1 MSIFDSFRRKR
12 KQNNEPT
19 VTESYSF
26 NGQSA
31 TLTGWGIEQKN
42 ITEEQILEIPAV
54 QSSLELITSS
64 IAQLPIKLYKRNS
77 VGDYE
82 EIVDDYRT
90 ELLNREANENITGYD
105 FKKKI
110 AKDIL
115 LYGTSKTKIEHKTA
129 RSNQITGLYPLDT
142 KDLMIEVYLM
152 EGYKRFAKVNLM
164 SKVGTYTFDN
174 DDLLSILKMT
184 DNGITGTGILQQ
196 NAKLLALALAQDNY
210 QTQILNNGAMPISVL
225 ESDAHLG
232 NDQLTRLAESFKAL
246 YSGTVNAGKTILL
259 EAGLKFKQASID
271 PDKLQIT
278 EGKKVVVSDIAR
290 IFNLPESMINSSANK
305 YNSNEQ
311 NNLYFLQYTLSPIMV
326 AIESSLN
333 KSLLLETEKEGDV
346 EFRFDPS
353 ALLKATTKEQT
364 DSVNSRVKS
373 GLLSN
378 VQAMRA
384 LGIPVE
390 DGAQEFYQFTTG
402 QVLFDPE
409 KHTILNPNTGMTL
422 DSLTGEILQEGIKN
436 TKSKT
441 TNESEPQEKE
451 SSEVVDNE

>member
-1 MSIFDSFRRKR
+1 
-12 KQNNEPT
+12 
-19 VTESYSF
+19 
-26 NGQSA
+26 
-31 TLTGWGIEQKN
+31 
-42 ITEEQILEIPAV
+42 
-54 QSSLELITSS
+54 
-64 IAQLPIKLYKRNS
+64 
-77 VGDYE
+77 
-82 EIVDDYRT
+82 
-90 ELLNREANENITGYD
+90 
-105 FKKKI
+105 
-110 AKDIL
+110 
-115 LYGTSKTKIEHKTA
+115 
-129 RSNQITGLYPLDT
+129 
-142 KDLMIEVYLM
+142 
-152 EGYKRFAKVNLM
+152 
-164 SKVGTYTFDN
+164 
-174 DDLLSILKMT
+174 
-184 DNGITGTGILQQ
+184 
-196 NAKLLALALAQDNY
+196 
-210 QTQILNNGAMPISVL
+210 
-225 ESDAHLG
+225 
-232 NDQLTRLAESFKAL
+232 
-246 YSGTVNAGKTILL
+246 
-259 EAGLKFKQASID
+259 
-271 PDKLQIT
+271 
-278 EGKKVVVSDIAR
+278 
-290 IFNLPESMINSSANK
+290 MINSSANK

-378 VQAMRA
+378 LQAMRA